1 LQKDTTDLQGLVEM
15 ISRYSTVNPPDVLAV
30 LESLIRLVPQEL
42 AQGRGVQLGRLG
54 SFKLT
59 VSSEGQLRKKD
70 VSPKNVK
77 KINMH
82 FRPGKI
88 GEKRAGK
95 PEVRADKRTEKIIPE
110 HTGTRRYRFIVV
122 S

>member
-1 LQKDTTDLQGLVEM
+1 MQKDTTDLQGLVEM

-82 FRPGKI
+82 FRPGKSVKNELENLKFERI
-88 GEKRAGK
+88 KEPKK
-95 PEVRADKRTEKIIPE
+95 
-110 HTGTRRYRFIVV
+110 
-122 S
+122 